1 MRASRGS
8 LDISYCHPENI
19 CPMGTWVPDSFSY
32 HSNEDDVILPGLVE
46 VTLSSAP
53 DGETVETAAAAAA
66 AAAEGGEGKVWT
78 SQFLGLNNPRPKK
91 AADASKQQQQQ
102 KAQSKPESRR

>member
-1 MRASRGS
+1 
-8 LDISYCHPENI
+8 
-19 CPMGTWVPDSFSY
+19 MGTWVPDSFSY

-46 VTLSSAP
+46 VTLSSSP
-53 DGETVETAAAAAA
+53 GGETVETAAA

-78 SQFLGLNNPRPKK
+78 SQFLGLDNPRPKK

-102 KAQSKPESRR
+102 QKAQSKPESRR

>member
-1 MRASRGS
+1 MKAPRGS

-32 HSNEDDVILPGLVE
+32 HSNEDDLILPGLVE
-46 VTLSSAP
+46 AALSSSA
-53 DGETVETAAAAAA
+53 DGETVETAAAA

-78 SQFLGLNNPRPKK
+78 SQFLGLDTPRPKK
-91 AADASKQQQQQ
+91 AVDASKGQQ